1 MFKIEKNLKRLE
13 SIASSLD
20 LVADSLNQEL
30 YAKKRELQQLEQL
43 NLEHSGIGI
52 LDERVNRTNDDIKFL
67 EAQVDLLQSCI
78 ILARK

>member
-43 NLEHSGIGI
+43 NLEHTGIGI
-52 LDERVNRTNDDIKFL
+52 LDERVNKTNDDIKFL

>member
-13 SIASSLD
+13 TIASSLD

-43 NLEHSGIGI
+43 NLESSGIGI
-52 LDERVNRTNDDIKFL
+52 LDERVNKTNDDIKFL

>member
-67 EAQVDLLQSCI
+67 EAQVDLFQSCI

>member
-52 LDERVNRTNDDIKFL
+52 LDNRVNKTNDDIKFL